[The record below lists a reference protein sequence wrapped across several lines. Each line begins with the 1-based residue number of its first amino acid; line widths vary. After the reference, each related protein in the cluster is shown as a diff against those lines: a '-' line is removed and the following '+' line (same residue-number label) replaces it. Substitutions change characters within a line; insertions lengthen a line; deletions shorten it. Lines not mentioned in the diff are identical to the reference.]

1 MKIIIT
7 EEQYNLLQDI
17 DDGLITYSSIF
28 KPEIKILVIFKNNEN
43 YENLITIF
51 NEYGYGFYVP
61 NQELIIING
70 EIFLNS
76 NDLTMD
82 DLRFI
87 EAHEISHLLLNHDGP
102 RSEKDEMDADI
113 GAYMLL
119 TRHNIS
125 TERLVGEFEF
135 RHNVKFDE
143 KLTKNFD
150 I

>member
-113 GAYMLL
+113 GAYILL
-119 TRHNIS
+119 TRRNIS
-125 TERLVGEFEF
+125 TERLVDEFEF

>member
-43 YENLITIF
+43 YENLITTF

-113 GAYMLL
+113 GAYILL

-125 TERLVGEFEF
+125 TERLVDEFEF
-135 RHNVKFDE
+135 RHNVKFDK

>member
-7 EEQYNLLQDI
+7 EEQRKLIQDI
-17 DDGLITYSSIF
+17 DDGLITYPSVF
-28 KPEIKILVIFKNNEN
+28 KPEINILVIFKNNEN
-43 YENLITIF
+43 YEDLTKIF

-61 NQELIIING
+61 DQELIIING

-76 NDLTMD
+76 NDLTID

-113 GAYMLL
+113 GAYILL

-125 TERLVGEFEF
+125 TERLVDEFEF

>member
-43 YENLITIF
+43 YENLITTF

-82 DLRFI
+82 DLRFT

-113 GAYMLL
+113 GAYILL

-125 TERLVGEFEF
+125 TERLVDEFEF
-135 RHNVKFDE
+135 RHNVKFDK

>member
-7 EEQYNLLQDI
+7 EEQHKLIQDI
-17 DDGLITYSSIF
+17 DDGLITYSSVF
-28 KPEIKILVIFKNNEN
+28 KPEINILVIFKNNEN
-43 YENLITIF
+43 YEDLTEIF

-61 NQELIIING
+61 DQELIIING

-76 NDLTMD
+76 KDLTID

-125 TERLVGEFEF
+125 TERLVDEFEF

>member
-7 EEQYNLLQDI
+7 EEQRKLIQDI
-17 DDGLITYSSIF
+17 DDGLITYPSVF
-28 KPEIKILVIFKNNEN
+28 KPEINILVIFKNNEN
-43 YENLITIF
+43 YEDLTKIF

-61 NQELIIING
+61 DQELIIING

-76 NDLTMD
+76 NDLTID

-113 GAYMLL
+113 GAYILL
-119 TRHNIS
+119 RRHNIP
-125 TERLVGEFEF
+125 TERLVDEFEF

>member
-70 EIFLNS
+70 EIF
-76 NDLTMD
+76 
-82 DLRFI
+82 
-87 EAHEISHLLLNHDGP
+87 
-102 RSEKDEMDADI
+102 
-113 GAYMLL
+113 
-119 TRHNIS
+119 
-125 TERLVGEFEF
+125 
-135 RHNVKFDE
+135 KF
-143 KLTKNFD
+143 
-150 I
+150 

>member
-7 EEQYNLLQDI
+7 EKQRKLIQDI
-17 DDGLITYSSIF
+17 DDGLITYPSVF
-28 KPEIKILVIFKNNEN
+28 KPEINILVIFKNNEN
-43 YENLITIF
+43 YEDLTEIF

-61 NQELIIING
+61 DQELIIING

-113 GAYMLL
+113 GAYILL

-125 TERLVGEFEF
+125 TERLVDEFEF

>member
-61 NQELIIING
+61 DQELIIING

-76 NDLTMD
+76 KDLTID

-87 EAHEISHLLLNHDGP
+87 EAHEISHLLLNHNGP

-113 GAYMLL
+113 GAYILL

-125 TERLVGEFEF
+125 TERLVDEFEF

-143 KLTKNFD
+143 KLIKNFD

>member
-113 GAYMLL
+113 GAYILL

-125 TERLVGEFEF
+125 TER
-135 RHNVKFDE
+135 
-143 KLTKNFD
+143 
-150 I
+150 

>member
-82 DLRFI
+82 DLRFV

-113 GAYMLL
+113 GAYILL

-125 TERLVGEFEF
+125 TERLVDEFEF
-135 RHNVKFDE
+135 RHNVKFDK

>member
-113 GAYMLL
+113 GAYILL

-125 TERLVGEFEF
+125 TERLVDEFEF
-135 RHNVKFDE
+135 RHNVKFDK

>member
-82 DLRFI
+82 DLRFT

-113 GAYMLL
+113 GAYILL

-125 TERLVGEFEF
+125 TERLVDEFEF
-135 RHNVKFDE
+135 RHNVKFDK

>member
-7 EEQYNLLQDI
+7 EEQHKLIQDI
-17 DDGLITYSSIF
+17 DDGLITYPSVF
-28 KPEIKILVIFKNNEN
+28 KPEINILVIFKNNEN
-43 YENLITIF
+43 YEDLTKIF

-61 NQELIIING
+61 DQELIIING

-76 NDLTMD
+76 NDLTID

-113 GAYMLL
+113 GAYILL
-119 TRHNIS
+119 RRHNIP
-125 TERLVGEFEF
+125 TERLVDEFEF

>member
-7 EEQYNLLQDI
+7 EEQHKLIQDI
-17 DDGLITYSSIF
+17 DDGLITYPSVF
-28 KPEIKILVIFKNNEN
+28 KPEINILVIFKNNEN
-43 YENLITIF
+43 YEDLTEIF

-61 NQELIIING
+61 DQELIIING

-76 NDLTMD
+76 KDLTID

-87 EAHEISHLLLNHDGP
+87 EAHEISHLLLNHNGP

-113 GAYMLL
+113 GAYILL
-119 TRHNIS
+119 TRHNIP
-125 TERLVGEFEF
+125 TERLVDEFEF

>member
-7 EEQYNLLQDI
+7 EEQHKLIQDI

-43 YENLITIF
+43 YEDLTEIF

-61 NQELIIING
+61 DQELIIING

-76 NDLTMD
+76 KDLTID

-87 EAHEISHLLLNHDGP
+87 EAHEISHLLLNHNGP

-113 GAYMLL
+113 GAYILL
-119 TRHNIS
+119 TRHNIP
-125 TERLVGEFEF
+125 TERLVDEFEF

>member
-7 EEQYNLLQDI
+7 EEQHKLIQDI

-28 KPEIKILVIFKNNEN
+28 KPEINILVIFKNNEN

-87 EAHEISHLLLNHDGP
+87 EAHEISHLLLNHNGP

-113 GAYMLL
+113 GAYILL
-119 TRHNIS
+119 TRHNIP
-125 TERLVGEFEF
+125 TERLVDEFEF